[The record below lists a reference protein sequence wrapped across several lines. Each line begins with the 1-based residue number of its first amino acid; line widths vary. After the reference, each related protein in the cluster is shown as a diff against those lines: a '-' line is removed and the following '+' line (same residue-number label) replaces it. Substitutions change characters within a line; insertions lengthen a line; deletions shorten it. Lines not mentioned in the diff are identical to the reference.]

1 MIKRVWLSG
10 TPVSRLLIAGVV
22 AFGALASSANAQVVR
37 VTRSDAKNSIGFN
50 LGYFAVKGEADRVDG
65 DVLVEDLNSL
75 AFRIGDFSGFTF
87 GGEWLYGIGEYLEVG
102 GGLSYYQKS
111 VPSVYSNFV
120 GADGSEIRQDLKLRI
135 APITAT
141 IRFLPVGRSAAV
153 QPFVGGGLGIFPW
166 KYSEVGEFVD
176 FSDGTIFRDQFKAS
190 GTAVGPVFLAG
201 VRFPIGDAFTTG
213 VEFRWQKA
221 EGDTKP
227 EETGLLSDKIDLG
240 GWTTAWNMHIRF

>member
-37 VTRSDAKNSIGFN
+37 VTRSDAKNAVGFN

-75 AFRIGDFSGFTF
+75 AFRIKDFSGFTF
-87 GGEWLYGIGEYLEVG
+87 GGEYLYGIGDFVELGAGVN
-102 GGLSYYQKS
+102 YYQQT
-111 VPSVYSNFV
+111 VPSVYADFV
-120 GADGSEIRQDLKLRI
+120 NADGSEIAQDLKLRI
-135 APITAT
+135 VPITAT
-141 IRFLPVGRSAAV
+141 VRFLPVGRSAPV
-153 QPFVGGGLGIFPW
+153 QPFVGAGLGIFPW

-176 FSDGTIFRDQFKAS
+176 FSDGSIFRDRFSAS
-190 GTAVGPVFLAG
+190 GTAVGPVVLAG

-227 EETGLLSDKIDLG
+227 SESGLLSDKIDLG